1 MKTSCRIAFSLWI
14 FGVAASTAL
23 GQGPNIGRPHSM
35 DDEAQPPFHIR
46 FAATS
51 GPTGYTPAKIRHA
64 YGFDQFTSTG
74 AGQNIAIV
82 DAYGSPTI
90 QNDLNA
96 FCKQFGLPATT
107 VKIYYPQGKPS
118 KNDSGWALETS
129 LDVEWAHA
137 IAPQATILLVVT
149 KTASLN
155 DLLGAVDYAVKLGA
169 KQVSMSWGASEF
181 SGESS
186 YDFHFNKAGVTFTAS
201 SGDNGAGVLWPAVSP
216 YVVGVG
222 GTSLRLDSNG
232 NVLSET
238 GWSGSGGGT
247 SAYVAEPA
255 FQQAWQTSG
264 KRMVPDVS
272 YDADPNTGFPVY
284 DTTAYS
290 GVKGWFQVG
299 GTSAGAPQWAALIA
313 LANASRASALSAVDT
328 PLYYLGSPSTL
339 GLYYRDVTQGSN
351 GAFSDKTGYDEV
363 TGLGSPLANDLV
375 PALVVH

>member
-1 MKTSCRIAFSLWI
+1 MKTSSHTAFSFLV
-14 FGVAASTAL
+14 FAVAASTTL
-23 GQGPNIGRPHSM
+23 GQSPNIGRHHSM
-35 DDEAQPPFHIR
+35 DDEAHPPFHIR

-51 GPTGYTPAKIRHA
+51 GPTGYTPAQIRHA
-64 YGFDQFTSTG
+64 YGFDQFASTG
-74 AGQNIAIV
+74 LGQNIAIV

-96 FCKQFGLPATT
+96 FCKQFGLPTTT

-118 KNDSGWALETS
+118 SANGGWALETS

-137 IAPQATILLVVT
+137 IAPQATILLVVA

-155 DLLGAVDYAVKLGA
+155 NLLGAVDYAVKLGA
-169 KQVSMSWGASEF
+169 HQVSMSWGASEF

-186 YDFHFNKAGVTFTAS
+186 YDYHFNKTGVTFLAS
-201 SGDNGAGVLWPAVSP
+201 SGDNGAGVQWPAVSP

-222 GTSLRLDSNG
+222 GTTLQLDGTG

-247 SAYVAEPA
+247 SAYVAEPG
-255 FQQAWQTSG
+255 FQLVWQTSG

-284 DTTAYS
+284 DSTSYS
-290 GVKGWFQVG
+290 GMKGWFQVG
-299 GTSAGAPQWAALIA
+299 GTSAGSPQWAALIA
-313 LANASRASALSAVDT
+313 LANASRASALNATDT
-328 PLYYLGSPSTL
+328 PMYYLGSPSTL
-339 GLYYRDVTQGSN
+339 SLYFREITQGSN
-351 GAFSDKTGYDEV
+351 GGYSDKAGYNEV
-363 TGLGSPLANDLV
+363 TGLGTPLANDLV
-375 PALVVH
+375 PALVAY